1 VKTRSRAFVLG
12 GGAQGALQVGALRA
26 LLEAGLQPDLMVG
39 TSVGAINATYLAV
52 HGATLASLDGLI
64 QAWHDAAAARLSDGR
79 GHCKTDL
86 RGMSIVILV
95 ASSGMGKTTACRRA
109 VKLAKAAGFRAAGL
123 LSVPLYRNG
132 AKDAIVLYEVHGHSW
147 RTLARAHGE
156 SQGPQVGIWVFEQ
169 RALAWG
175 QQVLASLPACDL
187 LVIDEIG
194 PLEIEQGLGL
204 TNAFDV
210 LRRPGYRLALVSLRP
225 SLAEALA
232 RRLGGMTIAV
242 QALDEMNR
250 DSLPKALVQKLKEAP
265 SPMAG
270 ERRRNGDGKRGP

>member
-1 VKTRSRAFVLG
+1 
-12 GGAQGALQVGALRA
+12 
-26 LLEAGLQPDLMVG
+26 
-39 TSVGAINATYLAV
+39 
-52 HGATLASLDGLI
+52 
-64 QAWHDAAAARLSDGR
+64 
-79 GHCKTDL
+79 
-86 RGMSIVILV
+86 MSIVILV

-123 LSVPLYRNG
+123 LSVPLYRDG
-132 AKDAIVLYEVHGHSW
+132 AKAAIVLYEIHGHSW

-204 TNAFDV
+204 TNAYDV

-265 SPMAG
+265 GPTAR
-270 ERRRNGDGKRGP
+270 ERRRNGHGKRGSYGPAGRDGP